1 MVNAFN
7 RLKPRAKRNMS
18 KTLKNIQY
26 FLSGLINALC
36 VWVSNGEVD
45 DILLESQTGAL
56 LGQTLDWITKVNYW
70 VELSEVCVC
79 TFLCHQEIFQ
89 CLTEYNA
96 ILRKFHTHTHTQLY
110 NGTLMK
116 ALSVLLWAL
125 FYTHTAYEYTRTQ
138 NSHLCCVFFFINK
151 N

>member
-36 VWVSNGEVD
+36 VWVSNGDFD

-56 LGQTLDWITKVNYW
+56 VGQTLDWITKVNYW

-79 TFLCHQEIFQ
+79 TVLCHQEIFQ

-96 ILRKFHTHTHTQLY
+96 ILRKFHTHTHNCTMARLWRHWVFCCELY
-110 NGTLMK
+110 SIRIPHTNTLARK
-116 ALSVLLWAL
+116 IHICV
-125 FYTHTAYEYTRTQ
+125 
-138 NSHLCCVFFFINK
+138 VFFFINK